1 MVLPSHHP
9 YFSALSLQ
17 VSALYLTG
25 VVPIVAGNKTAKD
38 YLQESAFFQSDIT
51 KVSGLRNEKL
61 SSYYIFLFL
70 FCYFYPCKVISV

>member
-51 KVSGLRNEKL
+51 KASGLRNEKL